1 MSSRISMRS
10 ARDRGSGSVPGISRI
25 AYRIAVANELSGK
38 VALVTGA
45 GRGIGAAIAVG
56 YAQAGATVVCVS
68 RTGDEVE
75 TVAREIVASGGQA
88 IAIAADVAD
97 PEAVQAMLDT
107 TEARCGGLDVLMLN
121 HGISLDWK
129 NVEESN
135 VADWVATFDINF
147 HGAYH
152 CARLAIPLLKRRG
165 GGNIIMMGSGQG
177 HHGSPGVAA
186 YACSK
191 AALWMLVRVL
201 ADELRADGINVNE
214 ILPGGVRT
222 TLDRYRPRVAGA
234 AAAQAAP
241 ARPAG
246 DRIREPEEIVPL
258 AVFLAAQP
266 LTGATGQSFS

>member
-1 MSSRISMRS
+1 
-10 ARDRGSGSVPGISRI
+10 
-25 AYRIAVANELSGK
+25 VADELSGK

-45 GRGIGAAIAVG
+45 GRGIGAAIADG
-56 YAQAGATVVCVS
+56 YARAGASVVCVS

-75 TVAREIVASGGQA
+75 AVAREIVARGGQA
-88 IAIAADVAD
+88 LAIAADVAD
-97 PEAVQAMLDT
+97 PNAVEAMLRT
-107 TEARCGGLDVLMLN
+107 TEERCGGLDVLMLN
-121 HGISLDWK
+121 HGISLDWN
-129 NVEESN
+129 NVEHSQ
-135 VADWVATFDINF
+135 VADWMTTFDINL

-152 CARLAIPLLKRRG
+152 CARLAISLLRRRG

-201 ADELRADGINVNE
+201 ADELRTDGINVNE

-222 TLDRYRPRVAGA
+222 TLDRYRPA
-234 AAAQAAP
+234 AAAGAVAPVAA
-241 ARPAG
+241 ARPAW

-266 LTGATGQSFS
+266 ATGATGQSFSLRRQTL

>member
-1 MSSRISMRS
+1 MAI
-10 ARDRGSGSVPGISRI
+10 
-25 AYRIAVANELSGK
+25 
-38 VALVTGA
+38 VTGA
-45 GRGIGAAIAVG
+45 GRGIGAAIADG

-68 RTGDEVE
+68 RTSAEVE
-75 TVAREIVASGGQA
+75 SVAQAIVARGGQA
-88 IAIAADVAD
+88 FAVAADVAD
-97 PEAVQAMLDT
+97 PSAVEALLGT
-107 TEARCGGLDVLMLN
+107 TQERAGGLDILMLN
-121 HGISLDWK
+121 HGISLDWN
-129 NVEESN
+129 NVERSN
-135 VADWVATFDINF
+135 VADWMTTFEVNL

-201 ADELRADGINVNE
+201 ADELRSDAINVNE

-222 TLDRYRPRVAGA
+222 TLDRYRPASERPSAT
-234 AAAQAAP
+234 

-266 LTGATGQSFS
+266 PTGATGQSFSLRRQTL

>member
-1 MSSRISMRS
+1 
-10 ARDRGSGSVPGISRI
+10 
-25 AYRIAVANELSGK
+25 VADELSGK
-38 VALVTGA
+38 VAVVTGA
-45 GRGIGAAIAVG
+45 GRGIGAAIADG
-56 YAQAGATVVCVS
+56 YARAGASVVCVS

-75 TVAREIVASGGQA
+75 SVVREIVSAGGHA
-88 IAIAADVAD
+88 LAIAADVAD
-97 PEAVQAMLDT
+97 PAAVEGVLRS
-107 TEARCGGLDVLMLN
+107 TENRFGGLDILMLN
-121 HGISLDWK
+121 HGISLDWN
-129 NVEESN
+129 NVEHSN
-135 VADWVATFDINF
+135 VADWMTTFDINL

-152 CARLAIPLLKRRG
+152 CARLAIPVLKRRG

-201 ADELRADGINVNE
+201 ADELRSEGINVNE

-222 TLDRYRPRVAGA
+222 TLDRYRPAPPAGA
-234 AAAQAAP
+234 GAGVA

-258 AVFLAAQP
+258 AVFVAAQP
-266 LTGATGQSFS
+266 PSGSTGQSFSLRRQTL

>member
-1 MSSRISMRS
+1 M
-10 ARDRGSGSVPGISRI
+10 AD
-25 AYRIAVANELSGK
+25 ELSGK

-45 GRGIGAAIAVG
+45 GRGIGAAIADG
-56 YAQAGATVVCVS
+56 YARAGATVVCVS
-68 RTGDEVE
+68 RTADEVE
-75 TVAREIVASGGQA
+75 AVARAIVERGGQA
-88 IAIAADVAD
+88 FALTADVSDA
-97 PEAVQAMLDT
+97 EEVQALFRT
-107 TEARCGGLDVLMLN
+107 TEERAGGLDILMLN
-121 HGISLDWK
+121 HGVSLDWN
-129 NVEESN
+129 NVEHSH
-135 VADWVATFDINF
+135 VADWLATFDINL

-165 GGNIIMMGSGQG
+165 AGNIIMMGSGQG

-222 TLDRYRPRVAGA
+222 TLDRHRPAAPAGA
-234 AAAQAAP
+234 ATSPSTPTSTATPA

-266 LTGATGQSFS
+266 PAGPTGQSFSLRRQTL